1 MWSVLLALA
10 IGLVYASLLYLFSR
24 KYSRLLTI
32 LLFVLRTIV
41 VATVVMLFINPYI
54 KQKTY
59 KIEQP
64 IVVVAQDNSE
74 SIILNKDSVF
84 YKTQYPKLV
93 DSIADVLEKD
103 YDVEI
108 LLFGSDVTDLDRHF
122 ERSRDLSLRKHSP
135 RRINPLFAEANS
147 KKDISISLRSSRN
160 DVFNEQYT
168 NISEALSSISRQF
181 YKKNVGAVLLLSDGI
196 VNQGVNPELNIANYP
211 FPIYAVTLGDTI
223 AYPGMTIKDVKYNK
237 TVPANMLFPLR
248 VTANATNFKG
258 SDMNVIVKMDG
269 ADVENISVPVTS
281 NRFSKTF
288 DFNID
293 SGDEGV
299 KNIEI
304 FLTPVETHGR
314 ASLQRDA
321 ARPVTT
327 TRRVFIT
334 VTDKKY
340 RVLCIARAPHPDI
353 AAIKSALDDHFEFE
367 TFYDNDIIN
376 GNDVEPRL
384 IASLRD
390 HDLLILHNS
399 YVRANDD
406 LPQPTL
412 SIIGSDFES
421 FNESQ
426 NIVKIGRGAANT
438 NLDVRGRFN
447 NSFGLFT
454 INSDIKNELISYPPL
469 ALPHCEIAFNA
480 HHDDVLLMNI
490 MDLKTPNPLLAFSTD
505 NDGNKHAFLF
515 GTGCWRWKLY
525 EYFHHHNNDG
535 FNELFSKTVKY
546 LLTEKDKE
554 LTINHKD
561 SYLNTEQIVLTAEL
575 RNPSR
580 ELVNEPDL
588 NITITQNITGTDA
601 INRVSTSAS
610 SYDYVFSKGEN
621 NYNLNI
627 GMLPEGIYNYRA
639 HTSFG
644 GVEYNA
650 SGTFTVESLGVEA
663 QDLTADID
671 RMRSLASQTGGKQ
684 YYITDI
690 QQVINDLK
698 NDERITSI
706 AREETRY
713 DDLINLK
720 WLFFSILGLITIEW
734 VLRKMFGV
742 Y

>member
-1 MWSVLLALA
+1 M
-10 IGLVYASLLYLFSR
+10 
-24 KYSRLLTI
+24 
-32 LLFVLRTIV
+32 
-41 VATVVMLFINPYI
+41 
-54 KQKTY
+54 
-59 KIEQP
+59 
-64 IVVVAQDNSE
+64 
-74 SIILNKDSVF
+74 
-84 YKTQYPKLV
+84 
-93 DSIADVLEKD
+93 
-103 YDVEI
+103 
-108 LLFGSDVTDLDRHF
+108 
-122 ERSRDLSLRKHSP
+122 
-135 RRINPLFAEANS
+135 
-147 KKDISISLRSSRN
+147 
-160 DVFNEQYT
+160 
-168 NISEALSSISRQF
+168 
-181 YKKNVGAVLLLSDGI
+181 
-196 VNQGVNPELNIANYP
+196 
-211 FPIYAVTLGDTI
+211 
-223 AYPGMTIKDVKYNK
+223 
-237 TVPANMLFPLR
+237 
-248 VTANATNFKG
+248 
-258 SDMNVIVKMDG
+258 
-269 ADVENISVPVTS
+269 
-281 NRFSKTF
+281 
-288 DFNID
+288 
-293 SGDEGV
+293 
-299 KNIEI
+299 
-304 FLTPVETHGR
+304 
-314 ASLQRDA
+314 
-321 ARPVTT
+321 
-327 TRRVFIT
+327 
-334 VTDKKY
+334 
-340 RVLCIARAPHPDI
+340 
-353 AAIKSALDDHFEFE
+353 
-367 TFYDNDIIN
+367 
-376 GNDVEPRL
+376 
-384 IASLRD
+384 
-390 HDLLILHNS
+390 LILHNS

-406 LPQPTL
+406 LPLPTL

-454 INSDIKNELISYPPL
+454 INSDIKNELKSYPPL

-480 HHDDVLLMNI
+480 HHDDVFMMNI
-490 MDLKTPNPLLAFSTD
+490 MDLESPNPLLAFAND
-505 NDGNKHAFLF
+505 NEGNKHAILF

-554 LTINHKD
+554 LTINHKE
-561 SYLNTEQIVLTAEL
+561 SYLNTENISISAEL

-601 INRVSTSAS
+601 INRVSTAAS
-610 SYDYVFSKGEN
+610 SYDYVFSKGDN

-650 SGTFTVESLGVEA
+650 SGTFTVESLGIEA
-663 QDLTADID
+663 QDLTADNE

-734 VLRKMFGV
+734 VLRKMFGI

>member
-1 MWSVLLALA
+1 MWSVVFALA
-10 IGLVYASLLYLFSR
+10 IGAVYASLLYLFSK
-24 KYSRLLTI
+24 KYGRGLTV
-32 LLFVLRTIV
+32 LLFALRTIV
-41 VATVVMLFINPYI
+41 VATVVMLFVNPYI
-54 KQKTY
+54 KQRTY

-64 IVVVAQDNSE
+64 IIVLAQDNSE
-74 SIILNKDSVF
+74 SIILTKDSVF
-84 YKTQYPKLV
+84 YKTKYPKLV
-93 DSIADVLEKD
+93 DSLATALEKD
-103 YDVEI
+103 YDVEM
-108 LLFGSDVTDLDRHF
+108 LSFG
-122 ERSRDLSLRKHSP
+122 
-135 RRINPLFAEANS
+135 N
-147 KKDISISLRSSRN
+147 
-160 DVFNEQYT
+160 QYT
-168 NISEALSSISRQF
+168 NISAALSTISRQF

-196 VNQGVNPELNIANYP
+196 VNQGVNPELSIENYP
-211 FPIYAVTLGDTI
+211 FPIYAVTLGDTV
-223 AYPGMTIKDVKYNK
+223 AYPGMTIKEVRYNK
-237 TVPANMLFPLR
+237 TVQANMLFPLR

-269 ADVENISVPVTS
+269 AEVENISVPVTS

-293 SGDEGV
+293 SGDEGT
-299 KNIEI
+299 KNVEI
-304 FLTPVETHGR
+304 IVGT
-314 ASLQRDA
+314 DA
-321 ARPVTT
+321 ARPDCTDAACHVHS
-327 TRRVFIT
+327 RRVFIN

-340 RVLCIARAPHPDI
+340 RVLCVAGAPHPDI

-367 TFYDNDIIN
+367 VRYDDIVDDWNLYDLVI
-376 GNDVEPRL
+376 VHQF
-384 IASLRD
+384 AWTQHATSLPS
-390 HDLLILHNS
+390 L
-399 YVRANDD
+399 VFVGTA
-406 LPQPTL
+406 T
-412 SIIGSDFES
+412 DFDA

-426 NIVKIGRGAANT
+426 KIVSINRGAANT

-454 INSDIKNELISYPPL
+454 INSDIKNELKSYPPL

-480 HHDDVLLMNI
+480 HHDDVIFMNI
-490 MDLKTPNPLLAFSTD
+490 MDLETPNPLLAFAND
-505 NDGNKHAFLF
+505 NEGNKHAFLF
-515 GTGCWRWKLY
+515 GIGCWRWKLY

-546 LLTEKDKE
+546 LLTEKNKE
-554 LTINHKD
+554 LIINHKE
-561 SYLNTEQIVLTAEL
+561 SYLSTENISISAEL

-580 ELVNEPDL
+580 ELINEPDL
-588 NITITQNITGTDA
+588 HIS
-601 INRVSTSAS
+601 INNA
-610 SYDYVFSKGEN
+610 YDYVFSKGDN

-663 QDLTADID
+663 QDLTADIE
-671 RMRSLASQTGGKQ
+671 RMRSLATQTGGHH
-684 YYITDI
+684 YYVTDI
-690 QQVINDLK
+690 QKVINDLE

-713 DDLINLK
+713 DDLINIK
-720 WLFFSILGLITIEW
+720 WLFFSVLGIITIEW

>member
-1 MWSVLLALA
+1 MWSVIFALA
-10 IGLVYASLLYLFSR
+10 IGAVYASLLYLFSK
-24 KYSRLLTI
+24 KYGRGLTV
-32 LLFVLRTIV
+32 LLFALRTIV

-64 IVVVAQDNSE
+64 IVVIAQDNSE

-84 YKTQYPKLV
+84 YKTKYPKLV
-93 DSIADVLEKD
+93 DSLVEVLEKD
-103 YDVEI
+103 YDVEE
-108 LLFGSDVTDLDRHF
+108 LFFGAAVIPSA
-122 ERSRDLSLRKHSP
+122 EGARK
-135 RRINPLFAEANS
+135 PLFT
-147 KKDISISLRSSRN
+147 
-160 DVFNEQYT
+160 EQFT
-168 NISEALSSISRQF
+168 NISAALSTISRQF

-196 VNQGVNPELNIANYP
+196 VNQGVNPELSIENYP
-211 FPIYAVTLGDTI
+211 FPIYAVTLGDTV
-223 AYPGMTIKDVKYNK
+223 AYPGMTIKEVRYNK
-237 TVPANMLFPLR
+237 TVQANMLFPLR

-258 SDMNVIVKMDG
+258 HDMNVIVKMDG
-269 ADVENISVPVTS
+269 ADVENIVVPVTS

-299 KNIEI
+299 KNISI

-321 ARPVTT
+321 ACHVQS
-327 TRRVFIT
+327 RRVFIT

-340 RVLCIARAPHPDI
+340 RVLCVAGAPHPDI

-367 TFYDNDIIN
+367 TFFDDGTSNVFVGANNDLPLQF
-376 GNDVEPRL
+376 DL
-384 IASLRD
+384 I
-390 HDLLILHNS
+390 ILHNS
-399 YVRANDD
+399 FEWTRRATS
-406 LPQPTL
+406 LQIPSL
-412 SIIGSDFES
+412 SIISSNFEL

-426 NIVKIGRGAANT
+426 DIIKITRGAANT

-447 NSFGLFT
+447 DSFGLFT
-454 INSDIKNELISYPPL
+454 LNSDIKNELKSYPPL

-490 MDLKTPNPLLAFSTD
+490 MDLETPNPFLAFSTD

-561 SYLNTEQIVLTAEL
+561 SYLNTEQIVFTAEL

-580 ELVNEPDL
+580 ELINEPDL
-588 NITITQNITGTDA
+588 QIS
-601 INRVSTSAS
+601 INNA
-610 SYDYVFSKGEN
+610 YDYVFSKGDN

-663 QDLTADID
+663 QDLTADVE
-671 RMRSLASQTGGKQ
+671 RMRSLAMQTGGRH
-684 YYITDI
+684 YYVTDI
-690 QQVINDLK
+690 QQVISNLE

-720 WLFFSILGLITIEW
+720 WLFFSILALITIEW
-734 VLRKMFGV
+734 MLRKMFGV